1 MREIKVDV
9 CNLKVKV
16 KTCKLDVQVQV
27 KTCKLTGQ
35 VSGVY
40 LELVVDDDDG
50 VLVVID
56 DGRVFIVAFL
66 IVTFLDLCLFPLCPG
81 RPCSGR
87 SARSGF
93 PFFSC
98 PSVVKNV
105 EDGLDDLEVRTF
117 GRRQPYWCCVW
128 LPVGRVNDACQRLD

>member
-1 MREIKVDV
+1 M
-9 CNLKVKV
+9 CNLKDRTCASKV
-16 KTCKLDVQVQV
+16 CADAGDQGRRVQSQGEGEDVQAQGEDVQVQV

-66 IVTFLDLCLFPLCPG
+66 IVTFLDLCLFPLCPDS
-81 RPCSGR
+81 PCSGR
-87 SARSGF
+87 LVRPVLR
-93 PFFSC
+93 PFS
-98 PSVVKNV
+98 
-105 EDGLDDLEVRTF
+105 
-117 GRRQPYWCCVW
+117 
-128 LPVGRVNDACQRLD
+128 